1 MPRMV
6 TNPSHSSADKRRNVM
21 KRQKTIFAFALF
33 VVAALLLGG
42 CASSYQA
49 RGMEVKETMFVNP
62 AILKPGTGDQALY
75 RYQNPDAKGRRYTK
89 ILVDPVLLRKSAELD
104 AEKLENYQKLANNA
118 FVYLVQEL
126 QNDFQIVKSP
136 EPETIRIQLAIL
148 DADPSSK
155 VRNVMSSVIPIGI
168 GISAIKGASTGKQ
181 TGVGEITA
189 EFKLTDAMTG
199 ELLGAAIDRRVGG
212 KDVGGMFDSWYNADA
227 ALKYWAKRV
236 RFVLCT
242 ERGAVNCLKP

>member
-1 MPRMV
+1 
-6 TNPSHSSADKRRNVM
+6 M
-21 KRQKTIFAFALF
+21 KRLTMTFSSVLF
-33 VVAALLLGG
+33 VAIALTLGG
-42 CASSYQA
+42 CAGSYQA
-49 RGMEVKETMFVNP
+49 RSLEVKETMFVNP
-62 AILKPGTGDQALY
+62 AILKPGAGDQALY

-118 FVYLVQEL
+118 FVYLVEEL

-136 EPETIRIQLAIL
+136 EPETLRIQLAIL

-236 RFVLCT
+236 RYVLCT
-242 ERGAVNCLKP
+242 ERGAANCLKP

>member
-1 MPRMV
+1 
-6 TNPSHSSADKRRNVM
+6 M
-21 KRQKTIFAFALF
+21 KRQNTIFAFALF
-33 VVAALLLGG
+33 VVVGLLLGG
-42 CASSYQA
+42 CAASYQA
-49 RGMEVKETMFVNP
+49 RGVEMKETMFVNP

-75 RYQNPDAKGRRYTK
+75 RYQNPDAKVRRYTK
-89 ILVDPVLLRKSAELD
+89 ILVDPVLLGKSAELD
-104 AEKLENYQKLANNA
+104 AETLGNYQKLANNA
-118 FVYLVQEL
+118 FAYLVEEL
-126 QNDFQIVKSP
+126 RNDFQIVESP

-155 VRNVMSSVIPIGI
+155 VRNIISSVLPIGI

-189 EFKLTDAMTG
+189 EFKITDAMTG

-242 ERGAVNCLKP
+242 EGGRANCVKP

>member
-1 MPRMV
+1 M
-6 TNPSHSSADKRRNVM
+6 KRRTMTFSSV
-21 KRQKTIFAFALF
+21 LF
-33 VVAALLLGG
+33 VAIALLLGG

-62 AILKPGTGDQALY
+62 AILTPGTGDQALY
-75 RYQNPDAKGRRYTK
+75 RYRNPDAGKDKRYTK

-118 FVYLVQEL
+118 FVYLVEEL
-126 QNDFQIVKSP
+126 QNDFQIVTSP
-136 EPETIRIQLAIL
+136 EPETLRIQLAIL

-155 VRNVMSSVIPIGI
+155 ARNIMSSVIPIGI

-242 ERGAVNCLKP
+242 ERGGANCVKP